1 MGVAVQ
7 TRYARSG
14 DLSIAYQVVGDGP
27 FDLVWTPPW
36 ISHVE
41 AAWEEPRLAA
51 FLERLASFSRLILFD
66 KRGTGMSDR
75 VPDDRLPLIEERMD
89 DMRAVMDA
97 AGSERAAVFGASEG
111 ATMAVLFAATYP
123 GRATALVMFGSF
135 ASRVW
140 SPEYPWAPRPD
151 DRERFFDVI
160 RNQWGQDMDVD
171 DLAPSAAGD
180 ALFRERLTRFFR
192 RAASPGAALALA
204 KMNTQIDIRAI
215 LPTIHVPTLVLHRTG
230 DRDANVEEGRWI
242 AGQVP
247 HARFAELDGEDHL
260 PWVGDA
266 ESVLGEIEEFLT
278 GARADPE
285 PDRVLVTVLFTD
297 VVGST
302 RRAAELGDH
311 AWRELLDRHQEIV
324 RRGLDRWRGR
334 EVDTAGDGFLAA
346 FDGPARAIKCA
357 REVQRASNELG
368 LPIRSGVHTGE
379 CEQVNGDLRGI
390 AVHIGARIAA
400 LANAG
405 EVLASGTV
413 KDLVAGSGLEFEDLG
428 ARELKGVPGEQR
440 VFRVR
445 D

>member
-14 DLSIAYQVVGDGP
+14 DLNIAYQVVGDGP
-27 FDLVWTPPW
+27 FDLVWAPPW

-41 AAWEEPRLAA
+41 AAWEEPLLAA
-51 FLERLASFSRLILFD
+51 FLERLAAFSRLILFD

-123 GRATALVMFGSF
+123 GRTTALVVFGSF
-135 ASRVW
+135 AARVW
-140 SPEYPWAPRPD
+140 SPEYPWAPRPEE
-151 DRERFFDVI
+151 RERFFDVI
-160 RNQWGQDMDVD
+160 RNQWAEDMDVD

-180 ALFRERLTRFFR
+180 ALFRERLTSFFR
-192 RAASPGAALALA
+192 RAASPGSALALA

-215 LPTIHVPTLVLHRTG
+215 LPSVHVPTLVLHRTG

-247 HARFAELDGEDHL
+247 NARFAELDGEDHL

-297 VVGST
+297 VVEST
-302 RRAAELGDH
+302 RRAAELGDR
-311 AWRELLDRHQEIV
+311 AWRELLERHQAIV
-324 RRGLDRWRGR
+324 RSELERWRGR

-346 FDGPARAIKCA
+346 FDGPARAIRCA
-357 REVQRASNELG
+357 QAVERASETLG
-368 LPIRSGVHTGE
+368 LPVRAGVHTGE

-390 AVHIGARIAA
+390 AVHIGARIAS
-400 LANAG
+400 LAGAG

-428 ARELKGVPGEQR
+428 TRELKGVPGEQR

-445 D
+445 G